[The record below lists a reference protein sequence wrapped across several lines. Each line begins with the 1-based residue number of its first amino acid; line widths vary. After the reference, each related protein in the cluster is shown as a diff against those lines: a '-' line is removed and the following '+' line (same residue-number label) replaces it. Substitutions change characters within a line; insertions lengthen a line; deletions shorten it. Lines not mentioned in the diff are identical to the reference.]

1 MTLVVGPRIRSERRI
16 SKLPNVDWAL
26 MVAAVA
32 LAIIGYLAIRSAGGS
47 GDSDATKQ
55 LIFFV
60 IGLPVAATVAMI
72 DYRVYRDF
80 LGLLYLV
87 TLSALVLVL
96 SPLGTEVNGTQ
107 GWFVAGGFSLQPAEF
122 AKLALVVTLSAIF
135 TGRFGSVEAPR
146 ILTAFGVLGLVAAL
160 VLLEGETGSVMV
172 YCFVALGI
180 FLVAGV
186 PTRILLLMLASGIII
201 FTFAFNSGF
210 LADYQKARITSF
222 LEDDTSNSDASYQ
235 QRQSVTAIGSG
246 GVTGQGYGEGPQ
258 TQNGFLPAKTTDFVF
273 AVIAEELGFVG
284 AIVVIGLQM
293 FLASR
298 ILRVAQL
305 ARDGFGTLL
314 CAGVF
319 SMIVFQA
326 FQNIAMTLKLMPIT
340 GIPLPFI
347 SYGGSSLLSS
357 LLAIGL
363 VQSVAVHRHRGTPS

>member
-1 MTLVVGPRIRSERRI
+1 MTFTTGPSIRSERPV
-16 SKLPNVDWAL
+16 SKLSNIDWAL
-26 MVAAVA
+26 MVGVIA
-32 LAIIGYLAIRSAGGS
+32 LSLVGFAAIRSASGGE
-47 GDSDATKQ
+47 GSDYLKQ
-55 LIFFV
+55 AIFFV
-60 IGLPVAATVAMI
+60 IGLPVAAVVGMI

-80 LGLLYLV
+80 LGLLYIV
-87 TLSALVLVL
+87 TLSALILVL
-96 SPLGTEVNGTQ
+96 TPLGSEVNGTQ
-107 GWFVAGGFSLQPAEF
+107 GWFVVGSFSLQPAEF
-122 AKLALVVTLSAIF
+122 AKLALIVALAAVF

-146 ILTAFGVLGLVAAL
+146 LVTAFGTLGLIAAL

-186 PTRILLLMLASGIII
+186 PTRILLMMIASGVVI
-201 FTFAFNSGF
+201 FAFAFNSGF
-210 LADYQKARITSF
+210 LAEYQKARITSF
-222 LEDDTSNSDASYQ
+222 LEDESSVSSASYQ

-258 TQNGFLPAKTTDFVF
+258 TQNGFLPAKSTDFIF

-284 AIVVIGLQM
+284 GAVVIGLQI

-314 CAGVF
+314 CVGVF
-319 SMIVFQA
+319 SMLVFQV
-326 FQNIAMTLKLMPIT
+326 FQNVAMTLKLMPIT

-357 LLAIGL
+357 LLAVGL
-363 VQSVAVHRHRGTPS
+363 VQSVAVHRHRGTPV

>member
-1 MTLVVGPRIRSERRI
+1 MTTGPSVRSERPV
-16 SKLPNVDWAL
+16 SKLSNVDWAL
-26 MVAAVA
+26 MVGVIA
-32 LAIIGYLAIRSAGGS
+32 LSIVGFAAIRSASGGE
-47 GDSDATKQ
+47 GNDYLKQ
-55 LIFFV
+55 ALFFV
-60 IGLPVAATVAMI
+60 IGLPVAAVVGMI

-80 LGLLYLV
+80 LGLLYLF

-96 SPLGTEVNGTQ
+96 TPLGSEVNGTQ
-107 GWFVAGGFSLQPAEF
+107 GWFVVGSFSLQPAEF
-122 AKLALVVTLSAIF
+122 AKLALIVVLAAVF

-146 ILTAFGVLGLVAAL
+146 LVTAFGTLGLVAFL

-186 PTRILLLMLASGIII
+186 PTRILLMMIASGVVI
-201 FTFAFNSGF
+201 FAFAFNSGF

-222 LEDDTSNSDASYQ
+222 LEDESSVSSASYQ

-246 GVTGQGYGEGPQ
+246 GVSGQGYGEGPQ
-258 TQNGFLPAKTTDFVF
+258 TQNGFLPAKTTDFIF

-284 AIVVIGLQM
+284 GAVVIGLQI

-298 ILRVAQL
+298 ILRIAQL
-305 ARDGFGTLL
+305 ARDGFGMLL
-314 CAGVF
+314 CVGVF
-319 SMIVFQA
+319 SMLVFQV
-326 FQNIAMTLKLMPIT
+326 FQNVAMTLKLMPIT

-363 VQSVAVHRHRGTPS
+363 VQSVAVHRHRGSPG

>member
-1 MTLVVGPRIRSERRI
+1 MYKRQNI
-16 SKLPNVDWAL
+16 DWAL
-26 MVAAVA
+26 LVAVVSLFVIG
-32 LAIIGYLAIRSAGGS
+32 LAAIRSAGGGEE
-47 GDSDATKQ
+47 GDAVKQ
-55 LIFFV
+55 LIFFCAGV
-60 IGLPVAATVAMI
+60 PIATGVALI

-87 TLSALVLVL
+87 TISALVLVL
-96 SPLGTEVNGTQ
+96 TPLGTEVNGTQ
-107 GWFVAGGFSLQPAEF
+107 GWFVFGGFSLQPAEF
-122 AKLALVVTLSAIF
+122 AKLALIVTIAAIF
-135 TGRFGSVEAPR
+135 SGRFGSVEAPR
-146 ILTAFGVLGLVAAL
+146 ILTAFGVLGLVALL
-160 VLLEGETGSVMV
+160 VLIEGETGSVMV

-186 PTRILLLMLASGIII
+186 PSRILLLMLASGIII

-222 LEDDTSNSDASYQ
+222 LEDESSISSASYQ

-258 TQNGFLPAKTTDFVF
+258 TQNGFLPAKTTDFIF
-273 AVIAEELGFVG
+273 AVIGEELGFVG
-284 AIVVIGLQM
+284 ASIVIGLQI

-314 CAGVF
+314 CVGVF
-319 SMIVFQA
+319 SMLVFQV

-363 VQSVAVHRHRGTPS
+363 VQSVAVHRYRGTPG